1 MLTCVPWICSRKA
14 EAGPGVGAAVPCLAL
29 HGAAMAGAGAGAGAP
44 LAPPQ
49 LDDFILTER
58 LGSGTYATVFKAY
71 RKVGRAGPG
80 GKRG

>member
-29 HGAAMAGAGAGAGAP
+29 HGAAMAGAGAGAP